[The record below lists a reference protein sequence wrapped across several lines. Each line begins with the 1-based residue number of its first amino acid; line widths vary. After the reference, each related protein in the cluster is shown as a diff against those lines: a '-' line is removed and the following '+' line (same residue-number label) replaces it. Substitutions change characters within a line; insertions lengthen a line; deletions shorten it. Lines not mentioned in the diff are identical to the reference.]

1 MSIPRRSRL
10 LGLTGAS
17 LLVFAS
23 AAQASS
29 ISGDYLEARSA
40 DVWTGPCFANGET
53 GLSGE
58 EAILA
63 WRVREGSWNGVSL
76 EGLSVVGVVK
86 ASATLGDPFAT
97 PLPARAV
104 LFVDARADGAQRRA
118 LAAFAREMGGDLFAD
133 VVSTE
138 AAPIAMDVARD
149 HSSRASLSVGEV
161 AAVETRGVAEKDRHC
176 GNEEVYYPPLTS
188 TDHAMP
194 AVSLVDRY
202 SGPSLGVSWTT
213 HDKRNAFVGSFAR

>member
-1 MSIPRRSRL
+1 MSKSCRARS
-10 LGLTGAS
+10 LGLTGAFF
-17 LLVFAS
+17 LVLA
-23 AAQASS
+23 AGAQASS
-29 ISGDYLEARSA
+29 ISGDYMEARSA

-53 GLSGE
+53 GLTGE

-63 WRVREGSWNGVSL
+63 WRVRQGAWNGVSL
-76 EGLSVVGVVK
+76 DGLSVVGVVK
-86 ASATLGDPFAT
+86 ASATLGDPFGA
-97 PLPARAV
+97 PYPAKAV
-104 LFVDARADGAQRRA
+104 LFVDARASGAQQDA
-118 LAAFAREMGGDLFAD
+118 LAAFAREMGGELFAN

-138 AAPIAMDVARD
+138 PAPIAMEVAD
-149 HSSRASLSVGEV
+149 GHSRRAVLSVGEV
-161 AAVETRGVAEKDRHC
+161 AALETRGVAEKDRHC
-176 GNEEVYYPPLTS
+176 GNEDVYYPPLTS